1 MTTDLRIAV
10 LGVGLIGAQHVE
22 RITQQIAGARVSVV
36 TDFSRERAEQIA
48 ATAPG
53 ARVVDD
59 PFAAIVADDVDAV
72 VIATPGPAHGDQVM
86 ACIAAGKPALCEKP
100 LTTDVHSA
108 LEVVRREA
116 ATGRKLVQVGFMRR
130 FDHEYAEL
138 KRQIDAGEY
147 GQPLLLHCV
156 HRNPA
161 VPASF
166 DSAMTVR
173 DSLVHEV
180 DVARFLF
187 GEEITA
193 LRVITPTPN
202 ALAHT
207 GLLDP
212 QLTIM
217 ETESGRVVT
226 AEVFVT
232 TGVAYEVRTELVG
245 ERGSAFI
252 GLDQAGPVRKRTDGT
267 WGGVSTP
274 SFKERFGQAFVTE
287 VSRWTQAV
295 RVGLATGGDCV
306 DGPGTWDG
314 YAAVA
319 VCEAGVRALQSG
331 ERVAV
336 EMADRAATIESAVA
350 R

>member
-116 ATGRKLVQVGFMRR
+116 ATGRKLIQVGFMRR

-161 VPASF
+161 VPATF

-226 AEVFVT
+226 A
-232 TGVAYEVRTELVG
+232 
-245 ERGSAFI
+245 
-252 GLDQAGPVRKRTDGT
+252 AGD
-267 WGGVSTP
+267 
-274 SFKERFGQAFVTE
+274 
-287 VSRWTQAV
+287 
-295 RVGLATGGDCV
+295 
-306 DGPGTWDG
+306 
-314 YAAVA
+314 
-319 VCEAGVRALQSG
+319 
-331 ERVAV
+331 
-336 EMADRAATIESAVA
+336 VA
-350 R
+350 RRSRIRRVRRPLAGRGHPLRNGARRHRRGCRRGDRRPSRHGRRFHDRGAIRFCSGR